1 MKKNVTCCMRLTLWE
16 TVFFLFVLL
25 FFCNDTIFIGKL
37 SCLFSFTLDCCCV
50 NFHKQVFTWIFDKV
64 FVFFFFPYLL
74 LCSCKVFT
82 IFLAVVTD
90 LELDR
95 SKTIQGTSSYYC
107 CLKIS
112 GSQCLTT
119 TKTELVYSRLQ
130 MLDVYLLTIPQ
141 FNSELPI

>member
-25 FFCNDTIFIGKL
+25 FFCNDTIFIGRL

-50 NFHKQVFTWIFDKV
+50 NFHKQVFTCIFDKV
-64 FVFFFFPYLL
+64 FFFFFPFLL

-82 IFLAVVTD
+82 FFFFFLTVVTD

-95 SKTIQGTSSYYC
+95 SKIIQGTSSYYC
-107 CLKIS
+107 YLKVS

-119 TKTELVYSRLQ
+119 TRTELVDSRLQ
-130 MLDVYLLTIPQ
+130 ILDVYLLTII
-141 FNSELPI
+141 SV

>member
-25 FFCNDTIFIGKL
+25 FFCNDTIFIGRL

-50 NFHKQVFTWIFDKV
+50 NFHKQVFTCIFDKV
-64 FVFFFFPYLL
+64 FFFFFSPFYYYVAARYLL
-74 LCSCKVFT
+74 FF
-82 IFLAVVTD
+82 FLTVVTD

-95 SKTIQGTSSYYC
+95 SKIIQGTSSYYC
-107 CLKIS
+107 YLKVS

-119 TKTELVYSRLQ
+119 TRTELVDSRLQ
-130 MLDVYLLTIPQ
+130 ILDVYLLTII
-141 FNSELPI
+141 SV